1 MIAYNNITN
10 FTKRPT
16 ADDEAV
22 YTDYGSAGLKEY
34 FSPPKESTVPTERT
48 NSVVSSSAAIF
59 GEITFYD
66 LIRNNILVFI
76 CIVQGFVM
84 NKVQLDDTTQLMVL
98 IPTTVLLLVLA
109 YCISRQPQSTAEL
122 AFSVSHFIKNCKTV
136 NQMIFLRSLPYR
148 GFHCL
153 TFG

>member
-59 GEITFYD
+59 GEKTFYV
-66 LIRNNILVFI
+66 LIRNNISVFI

-84 NKVQLDDTTQLMVL
+84 NKVQLDDIWWALGKGL
-98 IPTTVLLLVLA
+98 RLVPYEPLVWE
-109 YCISRQPQSTAEL
+109 S
-122 AFSVSHFIKNCKTV
+122 FI
-136 NQMIFLRSLPYR
+136 
-148 GFHCL
+148 
-153 TFG
+153 